1 MWRHHPFTNN
11 FTFSLNYLRDQL
23 KNRWNGLWFNSIHC
37 LVKVKE
43 TLKKSYT
50 AILTNLMEI
59 NDTFIIN
66 TCILPVKQEV
76 KTHIYIL
83 TNIKIILVQERMCTI
98 ITICVLK
105 HTGIITI
112 YTNILLSNNSK
123 HNILKTKWKGDKSYM
138 YYHYR
143 QRKYF
148 LCQIS

>member
-1 MWRHHPFTNN
+1 M
-11 FTFSLNYLRDQL
+11 
-23 KNRWNGLWFNSIHC
+23 
-37 LVKVKE
+37 KVKE

-50 AILTNLMEI
+50 AILTNPNPMEI

-105 HTGIITI
+105 HTGINTI

-123 HNILKTKWKGDKSYM
+123 HNILKTK
-138 YYHYR
+138 
-143 QRKYF
+143 
-148 LCQIS
+148 

>member
-1 MWRHHPFTNN
+1 M
-11 FTFSLNYLRDQL
+11 
-23 KNRWNGLWFNSIHC
+23 
-37 LVKVKE
+37 KVKE

-50 AILTNLMEI
+50 GILTNLMEI

-66 TCILPVKQEV
+66 TCILLVKQEV

-123 HNILKTKWKGDKSYM
+123 QHFKNKMKG
-138 YYHYR
+138 R
-143 QRKYF
+143 
-148 LCQIS
+148 